1 MKFKTSPLYFG
12 KSGPPRWATME
23 GGCEL
28 QFCPRR
34 KKGVGVFIGR

>member
-1 MKFKTSPLYFG
+1 MKIKTSPLYFENF
-12 KSGPPRWATME
+12 GPPTWPPIE

-34 KKGVGVFIGR
+34 KKGVVEYL